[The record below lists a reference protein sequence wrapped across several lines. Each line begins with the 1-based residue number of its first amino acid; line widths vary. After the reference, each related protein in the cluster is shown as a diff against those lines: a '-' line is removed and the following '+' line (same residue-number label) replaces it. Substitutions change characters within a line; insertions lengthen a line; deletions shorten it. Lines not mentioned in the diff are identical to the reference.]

1 MRNPFEKKGRS
12 KGRNWLLDIDSWI
25 DSAMYRLFSGGSESW
40 ENLVI
45 FFQRFRATG
54 FKRLLVEV
62 ADEGLTLG
70 LGGLIVLLALALP
83 AFDETSKNWRD
94 KSEYSVIFLDR
105 NGKEIGRRGVRQA
118 DSDEIDTLPDH
129 FIKAVLAT
137 EDRRFFEHY
146 GIDFF
151 GLGRALAENVRAN
164 SVVQGGSSITQQLA
178 KNLFLTNERTI
189 ERKIKE
195 AFLSAWLETNLEK
208 NEIL

>member
-1 MRNPFEKKGRS
+1 MRSPFDNNGRKK
-12 KGRNWLLDIDSWI
+12 KNNWLLEIDSWI
-25 DSAMYRLFSGGSESW
+25 DSSMFKMFSGGSERW
-40 ENLVI
+40 ENITV
-45 FFQRFRATG
+45 FFQRFRVTG
-54 FKRLLVEV
+54 FKKFMVEIV
-62 ADEGLTLG
+62 DEGITIG
-70 LGGLIVLLALALP
+70 LVGLILLLALALP

-94 KSEYSVIFLDR
+94 KEEYSVVFLDR
-105 NGKEIGRRGVRQA
+105 YGKEIGRRGVRQA

-146 GIDFF
+146 GIDFL

-164 SVVQGGSSITQQLA
+164 SVVQGGSSISQQLA

-195 AFLSAWLETNLEK
+195 AFLAF
-208 NEIL
+208 